1 MCKLAVALGSRCD
14 LLLKGVKVIR
24 FVLIVLFFSFSFIT
38 KAAVVTSKNVK
49 IKEVSAYDDHMEGVV
64 FISTSSNHPSCPDG
78 GYLLPTAVGFKALY
92 SQAITAG
99 TIQANVFVQY
109 YDNRTTSGRCEI
121 DAIRIF
127 F

>member
-1 MCKLAVALGSRCD
+1 MVFKYPLAV
-14 LLLKGVKVIR
+14 LLWTVSI
-24 FVLIVLFFSFSFIT
+24 IAN
-38 KAAVVTSKNVK
+38 AAIVTSNDVK
-49 IKEVSAYDDHMEGVV
+49 IKEVSAYDDHMGGVV
-64 FISTSSNHPSCPDG
+64 FISTSSNHPSCPGG
-78 GYLLPTAVGFKALY
+78 GYLSPNAVGFKALY

-99 TIQANVFVQY
+99 TTQANVFVQY